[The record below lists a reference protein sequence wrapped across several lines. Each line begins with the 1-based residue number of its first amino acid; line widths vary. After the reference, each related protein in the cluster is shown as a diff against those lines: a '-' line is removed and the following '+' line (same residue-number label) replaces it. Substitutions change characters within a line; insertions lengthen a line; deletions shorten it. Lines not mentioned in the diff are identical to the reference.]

1 MSFRGLLAVILWG
14 VIGMGVGSQLD
25 EGTLIGT
32 AWSLIWIGV
41 FVIGIVAWNTIM
53 KDD

>member
-1 MSFRGLLAVILWG
+1 MSFRGLLAVVLWFA
-14 VIGMGVGSQLD
+14 IGFGVGSQLN
-25 EGTLIGT
+25 EGTVIGT

-41 FVIGIVAWNTIM
+41 LVIGIVAWNAIM